1 MKKTIKLGWAEG
13 SITPEGRRIRLAGQ
27 FYDRIS
33 QYVETPVTATALA
46 IEAGDE
52 QTIICSVDETHIFCD
67 LVRAVRHRVK
77 AAEPEVD
84 TSKIIISATHTH
96 NSLLYSSERELG
108 LDALNKYLGLES
120 APMFGAGN
128 IKTDCLMEPDEA
140 ALYLADRLADII
152 VAAWR
157 GRRPAYYSAAFG
169 RAAVGMCRRVCYKDG
184 SAKMWGDTATED
196 FFALEGGND
205 NGIELLFTYDEAK
218 KPTGAVINIACP
230 AQVLEQRYFISSDY
244 WGKVKILLREH
255 FGEDFKVLA
264 LCAPAGDQCP
274 RDLIRWVEPETPI
287 EDPNVIRSDPPVRHA
302 DPSMFDIRGSWK
314 IGRRIA
320 SEVIAVFEEDKQTL
334 VDQAEFEHI
343 AVDLALPLRRVS
355 EQENAEARAKLSEFV
370 QTHDKSALNFV
381 DSARMHVCA
390 GIAERYDMQKTVTTV
405 STEVHVVRLGDI
417 AIASSP
423 FELFLDFANIIRAR
437 SAACQTF
444 LIQLACDGLG
454 YLPTEKAERG
464 GHYSGYVSSGFVGH
478 EGGYQL
484 AEQTLDMIG
493 KMFVSD

>member
-1 MKKTIKLGWAEG
+1 MKNTIKLGWAEG
-13 SITPEGRRIRLAGQ
+13 SITPEGRRVRLSGQ

-52 QTIICSVDETHIFCD
+52 QTIICSVDETHTFCD
-67 LVRAVRHRVK
+67 LVREVRRRVR
-77 AAEPEVD
+77 AAEPSID

-96 NSLLYSSERELG
+96 TSVMYASERELG
-108 LDALNKYLGLES
+108 LDALTKYLGLES

-128 IKTDCLMEPDEA
+128 IKTDNLMEPDEA
-140 ALYLADRLADII
+140 AVYLADRLADII
-152 VAAWR
+152 VEAWR
-157 GRRPAYYSAAFG
+157 DRNPAYYSTAFG

-196 FFALEGGND
+196 FFSLEGGND
-205 NGIELLFTYDEAK
+205 NGIELLFTYDSEK
-218 KPTGAVINIACP
+218 KPTGAVVNIACP
-230 AQVLEQRYFISSDY
+230 AQVLEQRYFVSSDY

-255 FGEDFKVLA
+255 FGEHFKVLA

-287 EDPNVIRSDPPVRHA
+287 EDPNVIRTNPPARHA

-320 SEVIAVFEEDKQTL
+320 SEIIAVFEEDEQTP
-334 VDQAEFEHI
+334 VGEAELEHI
-343 AVDLALPLRRVS
+343 AVDMPLPLRRVT
-355 EQENAEARAKLSEFV
+355 EKENTEARERLAEFAR
-370 QTHDKSALNFV
+370 THDKSALGFV
-381 DSARMHVCA
+381 DSANMHVCA
-390 GIAERYDMQKTVTTV
+390 GIAERYDMQKTVSTV
-405 STEVHVVRLGDI
+405 DAEVHVVRLGDV
-417 AIASSP
+417 AIASNP
-423 FELFLDFANIIRAR
+423 FELFLDFANVIRAR

-464 GHYSGYVSSGFVGH
+464 GHYSGYVSSGYVGH

-484 AEQTLDMIG
+484 AEETLKMIE
-493 KMFVSD
+493 KTFAK